1 MMTKELFIFMKVLL
15 DLPVDFRSRSSLRS
29 GKPFQVLS
37 QQGLPLTCYS
47 RWTWNMRPRINIPR
61 RKSEYIFEDL
71 ASSAPINK
79 VPKSTIGFN
88 LPLRKAKEVLSMFKK
103 FFNTLKS
110 SGISP
115 YIWSVF
121 SILPFYFIFRSTS
134 KIEIA
139 VGVILTILF
148 FISLRFAFISRQW
161 PVYLWTGILISI
173 SITMTILFQFVYF
186 AFYIA
191 YYNGHITNRIAF
203 LTLYV
208 IHLVATTISINFNFV
223 TQEPLFLEQL
233 PFIIIIWISV
243 ILLPFN
249 IYNRK
254 KQEKLEEQL
263 EDANKRIADLV
274 KQEERQRIARDL
286 HDTLGQKLSLIGL
299 KSDLARKLISKD
311 PEQAKEELIDV
322 QQTARTALN
331 EVRKMVSQMR
341 GIRLKDEIILVKQI
355 LKAAAIDFIGE
366 EDIKLNNVS
375 LFLENI
381 LSLCMKEAVTNV
393 VKHSKATEC
402 RISIEQTWNEVR
414 ITVQDNGIGMD
425 PAEDIGKGS
434 GLLGLGE
441 RLDFVNGSIDI
452 ISNNGTTIVM
462 KVPTVVKQTDKEER
476 P

>member
-1 MMTKELFIFMKVLL
+1 MLKKY
-15 DLPVDFRSRSSLRS
+15 
-29 GKPFQVLS
+29 
-37 QQGLPLTCYS
+37 LT
-47 RWTWNMRPRINIPR
+47 
-61 RKSEYIFEDL
+61 
-71 ASSAPINK
+71 A
-79 VPKSTIGFN
+79 
-88 LPLRKAKEVLSMFKK
+88 
-103 FFNTLKS
+103 LKS

-134 KIEIA
+134 KITIA
-139 VGVILTILF
+139 VGIILTILF
-148 FISLRFAFISRQW
+148 FISLRFAFISRKW

-173 SITMTILFQFVYF
+173 SITMTILFSFIYF

-191 YYNGHITNRIAF
+191 YYNGHIKNRIAF

-208 IHLVATTISINFNFV
+208 IHLIATTISININFV
-223 TQEPLFLEQL
+223 TQKPLFLEQI

-249 IYNRK
+249 IHNKK

-311 PEQAKEELIDV
+311 PDQAKEELIDV

-341 GIRLKDEIILVKQI
+341 GIRLKEEIILVKQI
-355 LKAAAIDFIGE
+355 LKAASIEFIGE
-366 EDIKLNNVS
+366 EDIKLKNVS

-381 LSLCMKEAVTNV
+381 LSMCMKEAVTNV

-402 RISIEQTWNEVR
+402 RIRIEQTWNEVS
-414 ITVQDNGIGMD
+414 ITVRDNGVGMNPSTD
-425 PAEDIGKGS
+425 VGKGS
-434 GLLGLGE
+434 GLLGLRE
-441 RLDFVNGSIDI
+441 RLDFVNGSLEIV
-452 ISNNGTTIVM
+452 SENGTTIIM
-462 KVPTVVKQTDKEER
+462 KVPTVVKEPNKEER
-476 P
+476 A

>member
-1 MMTKELFIFMKVLL
+1 MLKKY
-15 DLPVDFRSRSSLRS
+15 
-29 GKPFQVLS
+29 
-37 QQGLPLTCYS
+37 LT
-47 RWTWNMRPRINIPR
+47 
-61 RKSEYIFEDL
+61 
-71 ASSAPINK
+71 A
-79 VPKSTIGFN
+79 
-88 LPLRKAKEVLSMFKK
+88 
-103 FFNTLKS
+103 LKS

-134 KIEIA
+134 KITIA
-139 VGVILTILF
+139 IGIILTILF
-148 FISLRFAFISRQW
+148 FISLRFAFISRKW

-173 SITMTILFQFVYF
+173 SITMTILFSFIYF

-191 YYNGHITNRIAF
+191 YYNGHIKNRIAF

-208 IHLVATTISINFNFV
+208 IHLIATTISININFV
-223 TQEPLFLEQL
+223 TQKPLFLEQI

-249 IYNRK
+249 IHNKK

-311 PEQAKEELIDV
+311 PDQAKEELIDV

-341 GIRLKDEIILVKQI
+341 GIRLKEEIILVKQI
-355 LKAAAIDFIGE
+355 LKAASIEFIGE
-366 EDIKLNNVS
+366 EDIKLKNVS

-381 LSLCMKEAVTNV
+381 LSMCMKEAVTNV

-402 RISIEQTWNEVR
+402 RIRIEQTWNEVS
-414 ITVQDNGIGMD
+414 ITVRDNGVGMNPSTD
-425 PAEDIGKGS
+425 VGKGS
-434 GLLGLGE
+434 GLLGLRE
-441 RLDFVNGSIDI
+441 RLDFVNGSLEIV
-452 ISNNGTTIVM
+452 SENGTTIIM
-462 KVPTVVKQTDKEER
+462 KVPTVVKEPNKEER
-476 P
+476 A

>member
-1 MMTKELFIFMKVLL
+1 
-15 DLPVDFRSRSSLRS
+15 
-29 GKPFQVLS
+29 
-37 QQGLPLTCYS
+37 
-47 RWTWNMRPRINIPR
+47 
-61 RKSEYIFEDL
+61 
-71 ASSAPINK
+71 
-79 VPKSTIGFN
+79 
-88 LPLRKAKEVLSMFKK
+88 MFKK
-103 FFNTLKS
+103 YLTALKS

-134 KIEIA
+134 KITIA
-139 VGVILTILF
+139 VGIILTILF
-148 FISLRFAFISRQW
+148 FISLRFAFISRKW

-173 SITMTILFQFVYF
+173 SITMTILFSFIYF

-191 YYNGHITNRIAF
+191 YYNGHIKNRIAF

-208 IHLVATTISINFNFV
+208 IHLIATTISININFV
-223 TQEPLFLEQL
+223 TQKPLFLEQI

-249 IYNRK
+249 IHNKK

-311 PEQAKEELIDV
+311 PDQAKEELIDV

-341 GIRLKDEIILVKQI
+341 GIRLKEEIILVKQI
-355 LKAAAIDFIGE
+355 LKAASIEFIGD
-366 EDIKLNNVS
+366 EDIKLKNVS

-381 LSLCMKEAVTNV
+381 LSMCMKEAVTNV

-402 RISIEQTWNEVR
+402 RIRIEQTWNEVS
-414 ITVQDNGIGMD
+414 ITVRDNGVGMNPSTD
-425 PAEDIGKGS
+425 VGKGS

-441 RLDFVNGSIDI
+441 RLDFVNGSLEIV
-452 ISNNGTTIVM
+452 SENGTTIIM
-462 KVPTVVKQTDKEER
+462 KVPTVVKEPNKEER
-476 P
+476 A

>member
-1 MMTKELFIFMKVLL
+1 MLKKY
-15 DLPVDFRSRSSLRS
+15 
-29 GKPFQVLS
+29 
-37 QQGLPLTCYS
+37 LT
-47 RWTWNMRPRINIPR
+47 
-61 RKSEYIFEDL
+61 
-71 ASSAPINK
+71 A
-79 VPKSTIGFN
+79 
-88 LPLRKAKEVLSMFKK
+88 
-103 FFNTLKS
+103 LKS

-134 KIEIA
+134 KITIA
-139 VGVILTILF
+139 VGIILTILF
-148 FISLRFAFISRQW
+148 FISLRFAFISRRW

-173 SITMTILFQFVYF
+173 SITMTILFSFIYF

-191 YYNGHITNRIAF
+191 YYNGHIKNRIAF

-208 IHLVATTISINFNFV
+208 IHLIATTISINVNFV
-223 TQEPLFLEQL
+223 TQKPLFLEQI

-249 IYNRK
+249 IHNKK

-311 PEQAKEELIDV
+311 PEQAKEELVDV

-341 GIRLKDEIILVKQI
+341 GIRLKEEIILVKQI
-355 LKAAAIDFIGE
+355 LKAASIEFIGE
-366 EDIKLNNVS
+366 EDIKLKNVS

-381 LSLCMKEAVTNV
+381 LSMCMKEAVTNV

-402 RISIEQTWNEVR
+402 RIRIEQTWNEVS
-414 ITVQDNGIGMD
+414 ITVRDNGVGMNPSTD
-425 PAEDIGKGS
+425 VGKGS
-434 GLLGLGE
+434 GLLGLRE
-441 RLDFVNGSIDI
+441 RLDFVNGSLEIV
-452 ISNNGTTIVM
+452 SENGTTIIM
-462 KVPTVVKQTDKEER
+462 KVPTVVKEPNKEER
-476 P
+476 A